1 MVRGDMDS
9 AEAFARE
16 AFQVAPDNPYILDI
30 LLSVLIK
37 SGKKNRSEISS
48 LFERLK
54 QVGEEEGHSFYT
66 TRRAEYEL
74 KNGQVNEAAR
84 LIDEAAVKTPHIF
97 NVKALVRRFT

>member
-37 SGKKNRSEISS
+37 SERKIGLRYPLS
-48 LFERLK
+48 LR
-54 QVGEEEGHSFYT
+54 G
-66 TRRAEYEL
+66 
-74 KNGQVNEAAR
+74 
-84 LIDEAAVKTPHIF
+84 
-97 NVKALVRRFT
+97 